1 MSLSAAVHAA
11 LADLDLV
18 DAHEI
23 AVLGGGSINHVRL
36 LQTDSG
42 RRVVLKENA
51 SAPRDLFASEADGL
65 RLLRSARDG
74 PPAPEPLA
82 WSPTFLLLD
91 YLEPMP
97 TAPAGWEVFGRALAQ
112 LHNHTGPDFGAVP
125 DNYLGDAPQLNG
137 SMVDGHAFFAERRL
151 EPQLARAY
159 RRALLTD
166 RDLAAGRRVMQR
178 LAELIPTQPASLLH
192 GDLWSGNV
200 IAGPGG
206 ALAVI
211 DPAAHFGWAEAD
223 LAMTALFGGF
233 PERFY
238 SAYVETRT
246 LAPGWRERFTIYN
259 LYHLLNHLNLF
270 GEGYLGGVRAVL
282 QRFGA

>member
-1 MSLSAAVHAA
+1 MSLSAEVRGA
-11 LADLDLV
+11 LTDLGLEGAREV
-18 DAHEI
+18 G
-23 AVLGGGSINHVRL
+23 VLGGGSINHVRL
-36 LQTDSG
+36 LQAPTG

-51 SAPRDLFASEADGL
+51 SAPRDFFVREADGL
-65 RLLRSARDG
+65 KLLRGASGG

-91 YLEPMP
+91 YLEPLP
-97 TAPAGWEVFGRALAQ
+97 AAPSVWEDFGRALAR
-112 LHNHTGPDFGAVP
+112 LHTHIGRSFGAVP
-125 DNYLGDAPQLNG
+125 DNYLGDAPQSNG
-137 SMVDGHAFFAERRL
+137 SMEDGHRFFAERRL

-159 RRALLTD
+159 RSGLLTE
-166 RDLAAGRRVMQR
+166 RDLAAGRRVTQR
-178 LAELIPTQPASLLH
+178 LGGLIPEQPASIVH

-211 DPAAHFGWAEAD
+211 DPAAHFGWAETD

-238 SAYVETRT
+238 AAYAETRT
-246 LAPGWRERFTIYN
+246 LAPGWRERFAIYN

-282 QRFGA
+282 KRFGA